1 MLQPVDARR
10 IGLKFENHRGSIR
23 AAHKPLAAKMPN
35 EDAIEIYQ
43 DFLNDF
49 NKLAEPG
56 AQKRLIYSGG
66 EYFVQSGTH
75 IQLLER
81 DPLYL
86 AIIANLLC
94 RQREREQLDMLQ
106 DILEKLVAVV
116 ERLSAAKKKSVR
128 FS

>member
-1 MLQPVDARR
+1 
-10 IGLKFENHRGSIR
+10 
-23 AAHKPLAAKMPN
+23 MPN
-35 EDAIEIYQ
+35 KNAIELYQ

-49 NKLAEPG
+49 NKLAEPA
-56 AQKRLIYSGG
+56 AQKRLVYNGE
-66 EYFVQSGTH
+66 EYFVQSGTY

-94 RQREREQLDMLQ
+94 RQREREQLDVLQ
-106 DILEKLVAVV
+106 DILEKLVTVV